1 MPLDPDEPVTLTS
14 AATEFKAATIA
25 RALEAR
31 GIPARIYGALTTGF
45 RAEAPGVSHV
55 MVLRKDLDRAR
66 AALAEIQS
74 SQDDID
80 WSEAERAAPHPD
92 APLPDGP
99 IPFPDARGQ
108 GASQSERRWAW
119 TIVLV
124 LLLPIGGVLT
134 ALTAPTA
141 LDPVVK
147 AIGPTLLAI
156 AAVMAFWLI
165 TTRRED
171 DADSDDAPHRR

>member
-1 MPLDPDEPVTLTS
+1 MPPDPDEPVTLTS
-14 AATEFKAATIA
+14 ATTEFKAATIA

-45 RAEAPGVSHV
+45 RAEAPGVSNV
-55 MVLRKDLDRAR
+55 MVLRKDLGRAK

-74 SQDDID
+74 GHDDID

-92 APLPDGP
+92 APEPPAP

-108 GASQSERRWAW
+108 IIPQSERRWAW
-119 TIVLV
+119 TLIFVV
-124 LLLPIGGVLT
+124 LLPAGGVVTILT
-134 ALTAPTA
+134 AATA
-141 LDPVVK
+141 LDPAVK
-147 AIGPTLLAI
+147 AIGPTILAI

-165 TTRRED
+165 TTKRED
-171 DADSDDAPHRR
+171 DADEDDTPRHR